1 MGFRRTWAAAVPA
14 VAAAL
19 LVLAPAS
26 ASANGNGNGNGRSS
40 NTVEFQAKADNG
52 TETATGPSGCQ
63 FGGTCHVSTT
73 GTASVRAGNYGFDA
87 TYTSALAINY
97 GAVTFP
103 KPGQYCAPAA
113 GTVHIASTT
122 TPGDSIDKTEQ
133 GQVCAGTG
141 TGASH
146 TFTGT
151 YTITGGSGRFTGA
164 TGSGSVR
171 TTDDGAGNVTSSHE
185 WGTITYAGAK

>member
-1 MGFRRTWAAAVPA
+1 MGFRRTWAVAVPA

-26 ASANGNGNGNGRSS
+26 ASAAGNGNGRSS

-52 TETATGPSGCQ
+52 TETSTGPAGCQ
-63 FGGTCHVSTT
+63 FGGTCNVSTT
-73 GTASVRAGNYGFDA
+73 GTADVRAGNYGFQA

-103 KPGQYCAPAA
+103 QPGEYCAPAA
-113 GTVHIASTT
+113 GTVHIVSNS

-133 GQVCAGTG
+133 GQVCADTSA
-141 TGASH
+141 GASH

-151 YTITGGSGRFTGA
+151 YTITGGSGRFSGA

-185 WGTITYAGAK
+185 WGTITYADAK